1 MIAITPQHKLFIA
14 IEPIDFRC
22 GIDGIKTI
30 CNKKFQADPFSG
42 SFFVFRNRCG
52 TSVKLLAYDGN
63 GFWLFQKRF
72 SKGKLSWWPQSIDK
86 ANALRAIE
94 LLFMLQ
100 QGDPREVD
108 LPTDWRQLHSS
119 PVDNSKATTAKV
131 LLKQLLDAP
140 VVPSNNVVDF
150 LSPNDTYK

>member
-14 IEPIDFRC
+14 IEPIDFRN
-22 GIDGIKTI
+22 GIDGIKMI

-42 SFFVFRNRCG
+42 SFFVFRNRRG

-72 SKGKLSWWPQSIDK
+72 SKGKLSWWPQSADK
-86 ANALRAIE
+86 ANTLRAIE

-100 QGDPREVD
+100 QGDPQAAD
-108 LPTDWRQLHSS
+108 LPTDWRQFHSS

-140 VVPSNNVVDF
+140 LVPSNNVVDF
-150 LSPNDTYK
+150 PSPNDTYK